1 MEDPSEE
8 WNSMEDVNKNAPEE
22 SENTAEDVGE
32 IVEQQPSD
40 TVQSGQSK
48 NGGTTSKSKSG
59 QNKNRNKKD
68 KSDDKGDNGQKQ
80 VSLIVLLYQ
89 LPCTFCTVI
98 VLCIIDE
105 VFCFATPKQL
115 SYIYIQLSIVITV
128 AVINSIVL
136 FPSI

>member
-115 SYIYIQLSIVITV
+115 SYIY
-128 AVINSIVL
+128 N
-136 FPSI
+136 